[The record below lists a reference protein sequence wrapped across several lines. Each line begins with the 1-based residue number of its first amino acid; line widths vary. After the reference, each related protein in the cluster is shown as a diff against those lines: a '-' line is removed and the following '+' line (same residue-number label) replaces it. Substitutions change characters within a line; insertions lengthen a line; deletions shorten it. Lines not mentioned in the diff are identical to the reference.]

1 MQKQELGLEIG
12 QMIWFRREESN
23 FFNFRKYFFR
33 RNNISFIDFIF
44 LLENIYQEAVI
55 ESFREGDLDLL
66 VSWSHGFGLQ
76 ARRKIFVYEI
86 LWTIP
91 LDNVPWPGN
100 EWPGI
105 FPSAPEPPE
114 ISVSTQNNQK
124 ESLFFAKKIDIIFQL
139 FVSFANNWKTFCFIL
154 SQIVF
159 MKEIF
164 NNYHSSQVI

>member
-1 MQKQELGLEIG
+1 
-12 QMIWFRREESN
+12 MIL
-23 FFNFRKYFFR
+23 
-33 RNNISFIDFIF
+33 F
-44 LLENIYQEAVI
+44 LPENIYQEAVI

-76 ARRKIFVYEI
+76 ARRKIFVHEI

-100 EWPGI
+100 

-114 ISVSTQNNQK
+114 TSVPTQNNQK
-124 ESLFFAKKIDIIFQL
+124 KGLFFTKKIDIIFQF

-159 MKEIF
+159 TKEIF
-164 NNYHSSQVI
+164 NNYHSTQVI

>member
-1 MQKQELGLEIG
+1 
-12 QMIWFRREESN
+12 MIL
-23 FFNFRKYFFR
+23 
-33 RNNISFIDFIF
+33 F
-44 LLENIYQEAVI
+44 LLVNIYQEAVI

-100 EWPGI
+100 

-114 ISVSTQNNQK
+114 TSVSTQNNQK
-124 ESLFFAKKIDIIFQL
+124 ESLYFAKNIDIMFQL

-159 MKEIF
+159 TKEIF
-164 NNYHSSQVI
+164 NNYYSTQVL

>member
-1 MQKQELGLEIG
+1 LIL
-12 QMIWFRREESN
+12 
-23 FFNFRKYFFR
+23 
-33 RNNISFIDFIF
+33 F
-44 LLENIYQEAVI
+44 LLVNIYQEAVI

-100 EWPGI
+100 

-114 ISVSTQNNQK
+114 TSVSTQNNQK
-124 ESLFFAKKIDIIFQL
+124 ESLYFAKNIDIMFQL

-159 MKEIF
+159 TKEIF
-164 NNYHSSQVI
+164 NNYYSTQVL